1 MDVGWEKETD
11 EPTVTDVEV
20 SKIGYG
26 VSKICYGVC
35 TCEPLLTYNTYT
47 YY

>member
-11 EPTVTDVEV
+11 EPMVTDVEV

-26 VSKICYGVC
+26 VCI
-35 TCEPLLTYNTYT
+35 L
-47 YY
+47 

>member
-26 VSKICYGVC
+26 VCILWTSFD
-35 TCEPLLTYNTYT
+35 L
-47 YY
+47 